1 MDSSVAGSNPASG
14 DRVAQLVRAMSLFL
28 QTLSSRFSRLMQL
41 NNFGANAVGTTSV
54 ASSNLAG
61 SIRRGRSSVVERLF
75 RQKLVAP
82 SI

>member
-14 DRVAQLVRAMSLFL
+14 NRVAQGIEQWAV
-28 QTLSSRFSRLMQL
+28 FSNDCRRVFNWPMQL
-41 NNFGANAVGTTSV
+41 NDFGANAVGTTSV

-82 SI
+82 SL